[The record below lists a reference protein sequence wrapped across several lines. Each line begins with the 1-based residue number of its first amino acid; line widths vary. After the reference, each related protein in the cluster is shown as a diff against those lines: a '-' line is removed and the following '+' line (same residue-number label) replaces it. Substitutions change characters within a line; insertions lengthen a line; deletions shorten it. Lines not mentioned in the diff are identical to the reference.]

1 MKRFGALL
9 LAVLMLLSMVA
20 CGAKTTET
28 ADETSQESAETELT
42 DDASST
48 EPATEPAAEPVTIK
62 VYYSGDSSE
71 SGSLMEKQLL
81 RFKEEYKDTI
91 NLEIENTPNID
102 SHVQKI
108 KMLFASG
115 EYPDVF
121 DSCGYDLT
129 ALGASNEALGD
140 FAPYLEADPEFMSW
154 VSDTTREFNTHDGK
168 VTSIGST
175 VYGAMYYNK
184 ELFAKAGI
192 EPATTW
198 DEFWDNC
205 EKLKAAG
212 ITPMSMDTKDTGWI
226 TGLFLGALI
235 GSSSEAGY
243 EFMNTYH
250 PDSYETPEFITAI
263 EQVQKCFQEY
273 APKNAI
279 GANYDAGAASFLSG
293 ETAMMF
299 NGPWMIGDFSD
310 PTKAVEGLDEKIGVC
325 PYPGNLVYAG
335 GTSQWC
341 MGNTSKEKMD
351 AVATLVKYMHS
362 PECMIEGV
370 MVRGDIPDNPTV
382 TLTDEQRAE
391 VPLTAETMDAV
402 AAAEIKIGDFQARW
416 WPNVCDQ
423 LSVLYP
429 ALITNEITPAEFAA
443 ELTET
448 AAKNG

>member
-1 MKRFGALL
+1 MKKIVALL
-9 LAVLMLLSMVA
+9 LAVLMLLSVVGCA
-20 CGAKTTET
+20 AQKE
-28 ADETSQESAETELT
+28 APIETEKKPDT
-42 DDASST
+42 VQEDSQNSESE
-48 EPATEPAAEPVTIK
+48 EPGKKEPVTIK
-62 VYYSGDSSE
+62 VYISGDSSE
-71 SGSLMEKQLL
+71 TGSLQEKQLL
-81 RFKEEYKDTI
+81 RFKEAHKDTI
-91 NLEIENTPNID
+91 NLEIEKTPNVD
-102 SHVQKI
+102 SHVQKM

-115 EYPDVF
+115 EYPDLF

-129 ALGASNEALGD
+129 ALGASSDAIGD
-140 FAPYLEADPEFMSW
+140 FAPYLEADPEFKSW
-154 VSDTTREFNTHDGK
+154 ISDTTLEFNTHDGK

-184 ELFAKAGI
+184 ELFAKAGV
-192 EPATTW
+192 EPAATW
-198 DEFWDNC
+198 EEFFDNC

-212 ITPMSMDTKDTGWI
+212 ITPMCMDTKDTGWI

-235 GSSSEAGY
+235 GSSSDAGY
-243 EFMNTYH
+243 EFMLTYH
-250 PDSYETPEFITAI
+250 PTSYETPEFIAAI
-263 EQVQKCFQEY
+263 AQVQKCFQEY

-310 PTKAVEGLDEKIGVC
+310 PTKAVEGLADKIGVC

-335 GTSQWC
+335 GTSQWV

-351 AVATLVKYMHS
+351 AVAALVKYLHS

-370 MVRGDIPDNPTV
+370 MVRGDIPDNPLA
-382 TLTDEQRAE
+382 TLTEEQRSQ

-402 AAAEIKIGDFQARW
+402 AAAKIKIGDFQARW

-429 ALITNEITPAEFAA
+429 ALITNEITPEEFAA
-443 ELTET
+443 KLTET
-448 AAKNG
+448 AAKNV

>member
-1 MKRFGALL
+1 MKKLIALL
-9 LAVLMLLSMVA
+9 LAVLLLLSMVA
-20 CGAKTTET
+20 CAAKTE
-28 ADETSQESAETELT
+28 EEPAEPEKEV
-42 DDASST
+42 ST
-48 EPATEPAAEPVTIK
+48 EQTNEATNESEKKEPVTIK

-91 NLEIENTPNID
+91 NLELENTPDID

-129 ALGASNEALGD
+129 ALGASNDAIGD
-140 FAPYLEADPEFMSW
+140 FSPYLEADPEFKSW
-154 VSDTTREFNTHDGK
+154 VSDTTLEFNTHDGK

-184 ELFAKAGI
+184 ELFEQAGI
-192 EPATTW
+192 EPAATW

-212 ITPMSMDTKDTGWI
+212 ITPMCMDTKDTGWI

-235 GSSSEAGY
+235 GSSSDAGY
-243 EFMNTYH
+243 EFMHTYH
-250 PDSYETPEFITAI
+250 PASYETPEFVDAI
-263 EQVQKCFQEY
+263 AQVQKCFQEY

-310 PTKAVEGLDEKIGVC
+310 PTKAAEGLAEKIGVC

-362 PECMIEGV
+362 PECMVEGV

-402 AAAEIKIGDFQARW
+402 AAAEVKIGDFQARW

-429 ALITNEITPAEFAA
+429 ALITNEITPEEFAA
-443 ELTET
+443 KLTET

>member
-1 MKRFGALL
+1 
-9 LAVLMLLSMVA
+9 
-20 CGAKTTET
+20 
-28 ADETSQESAETELT
+28 
-42 DDASST
+42 
-48 EPATEPAAEPVTIK
+48 
-62 VYYSGDSSE
+62 
-71 SGSLMEKQLL
+71 MEKQLL

-91 NLEIENTPNID
+91 NLELENTPDID

-129 ALGASNEALGD
+129 ALGASSDAIGD
-140 FAPYLEADPEFMSW
+140 FGPYLDADPEFKSW
-154 VSDTTREFNTHDGK
+154 VSDTTLEFNTHDGK

-184 ELFAKAGI
+184 ELFKQAGI

-212 ITPMSMDTKDTGWI
+212 ITPMCMDTKDTGWI

-235 GSSSEAGY
+235 GSSSDAGY
-243 EFMNTYH
+243 DFMNTYH

-263 EQVQKCFQEY
+263 GQVQKCFQEY

-279 GANYDAGAASFLSG
+279 GANYDAGAANFLSG

-310 PTKAVEGLDEKIGVC
+310 PTKAVEGLAEKIGVC
-325 PYPGNLVYAG
+325 PYPGDLVYAG

-341 MGNTSKEKMD
+341 MGNTTKEKMD

-391 VPLTAETMDAV
+391 VPLTAATMDGV
-402 AAAEIKIGDFQARW
+402 ASAKIKIGDFQARW

-429 ALITNEITPAEFAA
+429 ALITNEITPEEFASK
-443 ELTET
+443 LTET
-448 AAKNG
+448 AAKNS